1 MSQGKSDARYC
12 FTVKWY
18 DPAASLERQYQ
29 LIYYTADGTVEMV
42 STARAPPTLAAA
54 SDDDASS
61 SSSSSTAAAPAA
73 NWSSLHAVS
82 SLAFCPLPQYDLKNR
97 RTFLKRCDYPAVSA
111 KDLYK
116 GGIITIYSRQL
127 TIVEYGDAFT
137 AKVFESSASAIVVQV
152 APAALPSMGRIID
165 AICSS
170 ELTICELR
178 LLPDGLALKLTGSHT
193 VEVWEALL
201 PQINASLG
209 ANSVTTI
216 GDCFSMALP
225 KPVVGDSSTSSLL
238 LVRAHAV
245 KAGAL
250 GRIVD
255 QVLGSGFE
263 VVNAH
268 MTQLTRPNAGEFLE
282 VYKGVVPECVDWIE
296 ELISGKVVALQLRFS
311 EKPDATV
318 LALRELCGAHDPE
331 IASHLHPQS
340 LRALYGQSKVK
351 NAVHCTDL
359 PEDGPL
365 EVDYFFS
372 VLA

>member
-1 MSQGKSDARYC
+1 MGKQDARYC

-29 LIYYTADGTVEMV
+29 LIYYTADGTIEM
-42 STARAPPTLAAA
+42 
-54 SDDDASS
+54 
-61 SSSSSTAAAPAA
+61 
-73 NWSSLHAVS
+73 
-82 SLAFCPLPQYDLKNR
+82 FDLKNR

-116 GGIITIYSRQL
+116 GGIITVYSRQL

-137 AKVFESSASAIVVQV
+137 AKVFDGSSASLTVQV
-152 APAALPSMGRIID
+152 AAAALSSMGRIID

-170 ELTICELR
+170 DLTICEMR
-178 LLPDGLALKLTGSHT
+178 LLPSGLALKLTGSHT

-209 ANSVTTI
+209 ADSVKTVA
-216 GDCFSMALP
+216 DCFEGPLP
-225 KPVVGDSSTSSLL
+225 KPAVGDASTSSLL
-238 LVRAHAV
+238 LVRAHAI
-245 KAGAL
+245 KSGAL
-250 GRIVD
+250 GRIID

-263 VVNAH
+263 IINAS
-268 MTQLTRPNAGEFLE
+268 MTQLTRPNAGEFFE

-296 ELISGKVVALQLRFS
+296 ELVSGKVVALQVRFTD
-311 EKPDATV
+311 KPASTV

-372 VLA
+372 ILA